1 MKRKITPISVLL
13 RSGPDDLKK
22 RSNAKDFVYR
32 NFYVANGWTSVPTEE
47 EAVHILK
54 RTKKCFG
61 SIQHKTPRASIKNIL
76 PKILRI
82 WISEGNPFP
91 FRKVLV
97 YVGTLFLSVLSSRW
111 PREDCCLYDSLGFVS
126 NHHCTWKGRGHH
138 WIEGYHDSL
147 PWPLSAFREKASSKT
162 SPDWKISKRS
172 KRVCTNWPLS
182 LIKKVSK

>member
-1 MKRKITPISVLL
+1 MTSRREATQKTLSTATSMWPMDELLSLQKRKQFTFWKEQKNV
-13 RSGPDDLKK
+13 
-22 RSNAKDFVYR
+22 V
-32 NFYVANGWTSVPTEE
+32 
-47 EAVHILK
+47 
-54 RTKKCFG
+54 G
-61 SIQHKTPRASIKNIL
+61 SIQHRTPRASIKNIL

-138 WIEGYHDSL
+138 WLEGYHDSL